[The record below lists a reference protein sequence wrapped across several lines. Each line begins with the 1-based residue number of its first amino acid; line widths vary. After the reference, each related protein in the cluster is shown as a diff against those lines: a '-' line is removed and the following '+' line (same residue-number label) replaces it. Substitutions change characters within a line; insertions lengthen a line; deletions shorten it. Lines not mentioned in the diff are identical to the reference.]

1 MKDVPKYVPNR
12 HFFEQSSEVIDFWLK
27 EKEKLTYG
35 LTLDGYFIHPW
46 LYYHM
51 NFFKTPIPTIND
63 RGTKVEVPKVPALT
77 DNTFMFIE
85 TYQEAEERG
94 MGMCAFGSR
103 GVFKST
109 HLASV
114 SSWLAMA
121 KPYGVVS
128 ITGGNKEDL
137 HNISR
142 LLGVTFNKM
151 HPALQMNRLISD
163 WTEKVEFG
171 WMENSQEKFVQSI
184 ISVTNEAGGAK
195 SKSEKGAG
203 PSPVGYI
210 KDEIGKYD
218 FLESYGA
225 ALESFYTAD
234 GMKLVPI
241 LSGCVCKDSLVWNNK
256 GDLIKIQDLIQSEGI
271 LGFNQ
276 EEGKFSKEHISYW
289 QPPHEKKC
297 YRITLKSGKTLE
309 CSDDHPILYR
319 PRLETETVN
328 GKRRRKVYFIE
339 AEKLKVG
346 NHVAVIDSVDLWSDE
361 EMWQPR
367 LVGQLVG
374 DGNYSVDHTPTLSN
388 CDHEIVNYVLDNF
401 ETTLKDE
408 YLTKDGK
415 EYKEI
420 RIKGIC
426 KELRKLGIYG
436 QTKKNKRL
444 PEKLHSFSKKSVCSF
459 IGGYFDTDGYLSTTG
474 KNKMIKI
481 GSISEYMMKDLQIIL
496 QKLGIH
502 GYINKVIS
510 KPSKLVNVEST
521 GYVLTIADKKS
532 VLAFYE
538 NIKFSVKYKQD
549 LLEECVKKFQGCKE
563 KIDKNWIGMRFET
576 VSKIEYIGMQPV
588 YNLTADTTNTYI
600 ANGIITHNTS
610 GNEKLSADAKKLL
623 SNPESYG
630 IITMNWDRLERG
642 VDPDDITWNSYKK
655 KPFGTFMPG
664 QMTGRYGAP
673 KVESNLARYLGLD
686 EGVSDL
692 KNILINVTDWKASKA
707 KIQARIDEKKDKSEK
722 DRLKMYYPMTPED
735 CFLTKGKNP
744 FPVNIIRRHKE
755 KLIESGNIGRDIELI
770 KEGSSVKEVST
781 EKQRIKF
788 PHDGTEHDAP
798 LVVFGKVPQAPP
810 PAYQNVA
817 GLDDYKLDIAK
828 TSDSAGSLYVI
839 KRRFQDANSPA
850 ETIVC
855 CLNTRPGRH
864 EDFYK
869 DIEDVLETWN
879 AQCLI
884 EAVDVGIVQ
893 HLRLRGKVDVLLY
906 PELSYA
912 PSADNRNRFKSG
924 KYGMYPHTYNV
935 KYRMDK
941 VVDAMKEEYTIGFEE
956 DGRPIIK
963 YGVEFIDDI
972 ELLTEMEEYYPGG
985 NFDKLTA
992 FSHAIVLARQ
1002 LDDDNVRPVDEA
1014 SQKQEYLRQ
1023 MQMSQ
1028 QNAGNRRVNPYA
1040 GRRVNPYR

>member
-1 MKDVPKYVPNR
+1 MSLLTTHKDLFINMTDIPKYVPGK
-12 HFFEQSSEVIDFWLK
+12 HFFEQSAEVIDFWTK
-27 EKEKLTYG
+27 EKDKLTYG
-35 LTLDGYFIHPW
+35 LTLDGFFIHPW

-63 RGTKVEVPKVPALT
+63 RGVKAEVPKVPVLT
-77 DNTFMFIE
+77 DNTFLFVE
-85 TYQEAEERG
+85 SYQEAEERG
-94 MGMCAFGSR
+94 MGVCMFGSR

-171 WMENSQEKFVQSI
+171 WMENNQEKFVQSI
-184 ISVTNEAGGAK
+184 ISVTNEAGGVK

-234 GMKLVPI
+234 GMKLVP
-241 LSGCVCKDSLVWNNK
+241 L
-256 GDLIKIQDLIQSEGI
+256 
-271 LGFNQ
+271 
-276 EEGKFSKEHISYW
+276 
-289 QPPHEKKC
+289 
-297 YRITLKSGKTLE
+297 
-309 CSDDHPILYR
+309 
-319 PRLETETVN
+319 
-328 GKRRRKVYFIE
+328 
-339 AEKLKVG
+339 
-346 NHVAVIDSVDLWSDE
+346 
-361 EMWQPR
+361 
-367 LVGQLVG
+367 
-374 DGNYSVDHTPTLSN
+374 
-388 CDHEIVNYVLDNF
+388 
-401 ETTLKDE
+401 
-408 YLTKDGK
+408 LTG
-415 EYKEI
+415 
-420 RIKGIC
+420 
-426 KELRKLGIYG
+426 
-436 QTKKNKRL
+436 
-444 PEKLHSFSKKSVCSF
+444 
-459 IGGYFDTDGYLSTTG
+459 
-474 KNKMIKI
+474 
-481 GSISEYMMKDLQIIL
+481 
-496 QKLGIH
+496 
-502 GYINKVIS
+502 
-510 KPSKLVNVEST
+510 
-521 GYVLTIADKKS
+521 
-532 VLAFYE
+532 
-538 NIKFSVKYKQD
+538 
-549 LLEECVKKFQGCKE
+549 
-563 KIDKNWIGMRFET
+563 
-576 VSKIEYIGMQPV
+576 
-588 YNLTADTTNTYI
+588 
-600 ANGIITHNTS
+600 TS

-630 IITMNWDRLERG
+630 IIPMNWDNLERG
-642 VDPDDITWNSYKK
+642 IDPDDITWNSSKK

-673 KVESNLARYLGLD
+673 KVESNLAKYLGLD
-686 EGVSDL
+686 EKTSEL
-692 KNILINVTDWKASKA
+692 KHIKINVTDWKASKD

-722 DRLKMYYPMTPED
+722 DRLRMYYPMNTED

-755 KLIESGNIGRDIELI
+755 RLIENGNFGREIELI

-788 PHDGTEHDAP
+788 PHDGTEHDGP
-798 LVVFGKVPQAPP
+798 LIVFGKVPQTSPP
-810 PAYQNVA
+810 SFQNVA

-828 TSDSAGSLYVI
+828 TSDSAGALYVLR
-839 KRRFQDANSPA
+839 RRFQDMNSPA

-855 CLNTRPGRH
+855 CLNDRPGRH

-869 DIEDVLETWN
+869 KVEDVLETWN

-893 HLRLRGKVDVLLY
+893 HLRLRGKVDKLLY

-924 KYGMYPHTYNV
+924 KYGMYPHEYNV
-935 KYRMDK
+935 KYRMNK
-941 VVDAMKEEYTIGFEE
+941 VVDAMKEEYTVGFDD

-972 ELLTEMEEYYPGG
+972 DLLTEMEEYYPGG

-992 FSHAIVLARQ
+992 FSHALVLARQ
-1002 LDDDNVRPVDEA
+1002 LDDDNVRAQDET
-1014 SQKQEYLRQ
+1014 SQKQEYLKI
-1023 MQMSQ
+1023 MQARQ
-1028 QNAGNRRVNPYA
+1028 QNTANRRINPYA
-1040 GRRVNPYR
+1040 GRRNNPYR